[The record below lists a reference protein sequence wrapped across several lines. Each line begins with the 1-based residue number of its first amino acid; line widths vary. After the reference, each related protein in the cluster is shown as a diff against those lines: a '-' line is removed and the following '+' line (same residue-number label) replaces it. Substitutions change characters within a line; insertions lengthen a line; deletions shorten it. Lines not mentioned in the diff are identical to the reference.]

1 MSGAL
6 VTGPLLMVAQM
17 SWYWRTILKLQI
29 DSLLVP
35 NMRQQLL
42 QIGNY
47 HFRGD
52 LFENWILPW
61 HLHFTH
67 QKQMSGTTDVKLVQP
82 STLHLF
88 SFEFQM
94 KANWSNHNKEITHI
108 FNFVHRLTSVVA
120 TWRITEKIPLKS
132 FQQTST
138 TLSMFVHNTCRSVC
152 PSSQFPVLLAELM

>member
-17 SWYWRTILKLQI
+17 SWYSRTILKLQI

-52 LFENWILPW
+52 LFEN
-61 HLHFTH
+61 
-67 QKQMSGTTDVKLVQP
+67 
-82 STLHLF
+82 
-88 SFEFQM
+88 
-94 KANWSNHNKEITHI
+94 
-108 FNFVHRLTSVVA
+108 
-120 TWRITEKIPLKS
+120 
-132 FQQTST
+132 
-138 TLSMFVHNTCRSVC
+138 
-152 PSSQFPVLLAELM
+152 